1 MNKIEELILDFVDAW
16 GFKLSGKNIDE
27 DMLLEEKNKN
37 MTKDLKGIINSAVK
51 EQKAVLKKY
60 EEWEA
65 KLIMEDNCWEN
76 GLPELTQELFEEFL
90 EIQEL
95 RNQAIREQ

>member
-1 MNKIEELILDFVDAW
+1 MNKIEEFKKKYKTIIEYAYQNNCEMLTKQGIEEYYKELESLIQQ
-16 GFKLSGKNIDE
+16 
-27 DMLLEEKNKN
+27 
-37 MTKDLKGIINSAVK
+37 AVE
-51 EQKAVLKKY
+51 EQKAVLKRY

-65 KLIMEDNCWEN
+65 KLIMEDNCWKN

-90 EIQEL
+90 DIQES

>member
-1 MNKIEELILDFVDAW
+1 MNKIEELMEDFLLTWFCVADRFQFKEDIL
-16 GFKLSGKNIDE
+16 ID
-27 DMLLEEKNKN
+27 LNK
-37 MTKDLKGIINSAVK
+37 IINSAVE

-90 EIQEL
+90 DIQEL
-95 RNQAIREQ
+95 RNQAIREQK